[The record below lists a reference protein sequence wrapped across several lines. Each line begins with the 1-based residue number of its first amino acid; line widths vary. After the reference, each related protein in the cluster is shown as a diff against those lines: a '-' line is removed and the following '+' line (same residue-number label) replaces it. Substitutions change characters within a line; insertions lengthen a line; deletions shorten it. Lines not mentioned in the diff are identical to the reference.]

1 MKTLEHFKEFCDEM
15 TLSASRKHKQ
25 EVLTKYKD
33 DPVIQKY
40 LKINFDPYTVFGIS
54 TKKLTKR
61 VRPEFWYQ
69 APTVFELFDYL
80 TIHNTGA
87 DVDIA
92 ACQEMLFV
100 ASEVD
105 PALESLL
112 EELICKDLS
121 IGADSKTINS
131 VMPDLIPQFSCMLAN
146 KYFDK
151 PEYVEG
157 KEFAITTKIDG
168 GRIIAIKENG
178 QVSFYTRAGQ
188 RYEGLVD
195 LEKEMSELLPDGICL
210 DGEITLLENKG
221 IPSKE
226 AYKQAMKITRKD
238 GEKHGVKMLVFDFM
252 SAEQFRNQYCPS
264 DWSARRTT
272 VEAIFGCAKQPLQY
286 FELLPVLYCGT
297 DTSMITKLLDEA
309 IADDQEGVMINICD
323 APYEFKRTNSLLK
336 VKKMNTLDLQIIG
349 FEEGS
354 GRLAG
359 TLGAIL
365 VRYKNG
371 NVVKVGSGFT
381 DWLREEIWKNQG
393 KYLDRICETQ
403 WFEETTNADGGISL
417 RFPIF
422 KDSRTDK
429 NIIEL
434 KWILFHFFS
443 KT

>member
-1 MKTLEHFKEFCDEM
+1 MKTLIHFNDFVDEM
-15 TLSASRKHKQ
+15 VVSASRKHKQ
-25 EVLTKYKD
+25 DVLTKYKD
-33 DPVIQKY
+33 DEVIKQY
-40 LKINFDPYTVFGIS
+40 LKIAYDPYTVFGIS
-54 TKKLTKR
+54 TKKLSKMA
-61 VRPEFWYQ
+61 RPIDWFH
-69 APTVFELFDYL
+69 AATVFELFDYL
-80 TIHNTGA
+80 TTHNTGTLE
-87 DVDIA
+87 DIA
-92 ACQEMLFV
+92 ACQEMMFCAAEL
-100 ASEVD
+100 D
-105 PALESLL
+105 GTLECLL
-112 EELICKDLS
+112 SDLICKDLS
-121 IGADSKTINS
+121 IGCDAKTINS
-131 VMPDLIPQFSCMLAN
+131 VIPGLIPTFNVMLAE

-151 PEYVEG
+151 PERVEG
-157 KEFAITTKIDG
+157 KRFALTTKIDG

-178 QVSFYTRAGQ
+178 SVSFYTRAGQ

-210 DGEITLLENKG
+210 DGEITLLDSKG

-272 VEAIFGCAKQPLQY
+272 VEAIFGCAKQPLKY

-297 DTSMITKLLDEA
+297 DSSMITKFLDEA
-309 IADDQEGVMINICD
+309 IADDQEGIMINICD
-323 APYEFKRTNSLLK
+323 AKYEFKRTTNLLK
-336 VKKMNTLDLQIIG
+336 VKKMQTMDLQIVD

-354 GRLAG
+354 GKYAN

-381 DWLREEIWKNQG
+381 DWLRSEIWNNRS
-393 KYLDRICETQ
+393 KYLDVICEIQ
-403 WFEETTNADGGISL
+403 YFEETTNQDGGESL

-422 KDSRTDK
+422 KDFRYDK
-429 NIIEL
+429 VEAD
-434 KWILFHFFS
+434 F
-443 KT
+443 